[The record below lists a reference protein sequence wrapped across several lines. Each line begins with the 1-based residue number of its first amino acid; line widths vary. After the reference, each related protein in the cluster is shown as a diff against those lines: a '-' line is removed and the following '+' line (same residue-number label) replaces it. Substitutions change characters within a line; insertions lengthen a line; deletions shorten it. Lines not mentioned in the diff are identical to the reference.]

1 VKRCA
6 IYARYSSDLQSPTSI
21 EDQERLCRAYAER
34 QGWTVVSAFED
45 AALSGFGI
53 EHRPGYQQLL
63 AAALS
68 SPPTF
73 EIILVEDLSRL
84 TRDMAELLRVT
95 ARLRLKGVEL
105 VGVSDGIA
113 TGRQGAKMHLAVK
126 GLVNELYLDD
136 LRDKTHRGL
145 SGAVARGLS
154 AGGRLYGYRTVPVPR
169 EAKPNDRGTP
179 ARFEVDEGEAAIV
192 REIFRAYAHGR
203 SMKAIAQDLNQ
214 RRIPFPAKDTK
225 RGPWAVSTIRVI
237 LRNEKYA
244 GAWVWN
250 KTRFLKD
257 PDSGRRR
264 PVRRPPDEWMR
275 QDRPELRIVEP
286 DLWSA
291 VQRRLVFVAEAFGC
305 RPGRPPRGRAA
316 RAYSP
321 YLLSGLLRCAL
332 CGARMVG
339 QTFRRQK
346 GSHVYESSWYRCGF
360 ATTKGSAVCAHGRG
374 YHRQRLEAAVL
385 ARFRA
390 AMTQPMVSTLTEFV
404 NTHVEAVFRE
414 RSRGVE
420 DLKTEILRLERQA
433 GNLVRFL
440 AEGGE
445 SATVRGEL
453 QEIER
458 ALQGLRLELAGREAM
473 PSMPPTV
480 HPAWIHAKLERLDA
494 LLRKEPAQAKAE
506 IAKHLDG
513 ELTVRPLPS
522 TGPERRAEICGR
534 AKLNSLLEGQEAV
547 CAEVVAG
554 AGFEPAT
561 FGL

>member
-1 VKRCA
+1 
-6 IYARYSSDLQSPTSI
+6 
-21 EDQERLCRAYAER
+21 
-34 QGWTVVSAFED
+34 
-45 AALSGFGI
+45 
-53 EHRPGYQQLL
+53 L
-63 AAALS
+63 AAALN
-68 SPPTF
+68 SPAAF
-73 EIILVEDLSRL
+73 EVVLVEDLSRL

-95 ARLRLKGVEL
+95 TRLRFKGVEL

-113 TGRQGAKMHLAVK
+113 TSQQGAKMHVAVK

-154 AGGRLYGYRTVPVPR
+154 AGGRLYGYRTVPVTR
-169 EAKPNDRGTP
+169 EAKPGDRGTP
-179 ARFEVDEGEAAIV
+179 TRFEVETGEAEIV
-192 REIFRAYAHGR
+192 REIFRTYAQGR

-214 RRIPFPAKDTK
+214 RRIPFPAKDTR
-225 RGPWAVSTIRVI
+225 RGPARLGWPVSTVRVI

-244 GAWVWN
+244 GVWVWN

-264 PVRRPPDEWMR
+264 PVRRPPGEWIR
-275 QDRPELRIVEP
+275 QERPELRIVEP

-291 VQRRLVFVAEAFGC
+291 VQRRLAFVAEAFGC
-305 RPGRPPRGRAA
+305 RPGRPPRGRAS

-346 GSHVYESSWYRCGF
+346 GPHAYESSWYRCGF
-360 ATTKGSAVCAHGRG
+360 ATTKGSAICTHGRG

-385 ARFRA
+385 ASFRA
-390 AMTQPMVSTLTEFV
+390 AMTPPMVSTLTQLV
-404 NTHVEAVFRE
+404 NTHVEAAFQE
-414 RSRGVE
+414 RSRGIE
-420 DLKTEILRLERQA
+420 HLKAEILRLEREA

-445 SATVRGEL
+445 STSVRSEL
-453 QEIER
+453 QGIES
-458 ALQGLRLELAGREAM
+458 ALQGLHLELAGREAM
-473 PSMPPTV
+473 PSVPPRV
-480 HPAWIHAKLERLDA
+480 HPTWMRAKLERLDE
-494 LLRKEPAQAKAE
+494 LLRQEPSQAKAE

-522 TGPERRAEICGR
+522 TGQERRAEIRGR
-534 AKLNSLLEGQEAV
+534 AKLNSLL
-547 CAEVVAG
+547 
-554 AGFEPAT
+554 
-561 FGL
+561 